1 MRRLFW
7 RIFALFWASSV
18 VLIIAIAWITSNNF
32 ENEKIPGLGITRLE
46 SVLNEHLRNAAH
58 TLRDSGVGGLR
69 TMLSQALDFGRISV
83 YVLDADKKDLLGREV
98 PTEMIAASDQ
108 AVADAEGLSA
118 NRMRLRVLTAP
129 DGAKYTAIARFEGPT
144 PLRLLYRHPNTF
156 WMHVALAMAIS
167 ACFALLLAAYITAP
181 LARIRASARRVA
193 RGDLSAHIGDLRFG
207 RSAEI
212 LALASEFDQM
222 TARLRD
228 LVEGQRRLIR
238 DVSHEMRS
246 PLSRMRIAL
255 ELARANVKESLAE
268 PVGAML
274 EPATIGQVP
283 DRARNL
289 SGTEAVNQLDRIE
302 REAERLEEMIAQAI
316 QLTRME
322 TTTPSKV
329 EDVALDQLITDIASD
344 AAFEAQARPCALHI
358 AQNEPLVVRAE
369 TDLVASAIENV
380 VRNAVKYTSADST
393 VSIRLDR
400 IEGQAR
406 VRVRDCGPGVSPG
419 DCARIFEPYFRT
431 DVARQRKS
439 GGSGLGLAIAKR
451 AIERQGGRIHAANA
465 DGGGLEVE
473 ILLPLA

>member
-18 VLIIAIAWITSNNF
+18 VLIVAIAWITSNNF

-69 TMLSQALDFGRISV
+69 SMLSQALDFGRISV

-98 PTEMIAASDQ
+98 PPEMIAATDH
-108 AVADAEGLSA
+108 AVADTQGLSA
-118 NRMRLRVLTAP
+118 NRMRLRVLTAV

-144 PLRLLYRHPNTF
+144 PLRLLYRHPSTF
-156 WMHVALAMAIS
+156 WIHVALAMAIS

-268 PVGAML
+268 PVGAVL
-274 EPATIGQVP
+274 EPATVGRAP
-283 DRARNL
+283 ERARNL

-369 TDLVASAIENV
+369 ADLVASAIENV

-406 VRVRDCGPGVSPG
+406 VRVRDCGPGVPAG

-451 AIERQGGRIHAANA
+451 AIERQGGRIHATNA

>member
-1 MRRLFW
+1 
-7 RIFALFWASSV
+7 
-18 VLIIAIAWITSNNF
+18 
-32 ENEKIPGLGITRLE
+32 
-46 SVLNEHLRNAAH
+46 
-58 TLRDSGVGGLR
+58 
-69 TMLSQALDFGRISV
+69 MLSQALDFGRISV

-98 PTEMIAASDQ
+98 PPEIIAATVHP
-108 AVADAEGLSA
+108 VADPEGLSA
-118 NRMRLRVLTAP
+118 NRMRLRELTAP
-129 DGAKYTAIARFEGPT
+129 DGTKYTAISRFEGPT

-156 WMHVALAMAIS
+156 WIHVALAMAIS

-246 PLSRMRIAL
+246 PLSRLRIAL
-255 ELARANVKESLAE
+255 ELARANVKEALVE
-268 PVGAML
+268 PADAVL
-274 EPATIGQVP
+274 EPATAGRNP
-283 DRARNL
+283 GDARNFP
-289 SGTEAVNQLDRIE
+289 GREAVNQLDRIE

-369 TDLVASAIENV
+369 PDLVASAIENV
-380 VRNAVKYTSADST
+380 VRNAVKYTAADST

-400 IEGQAR
+400 VEGQAR
-406 VRVRDCGPGVSPG
+406 VRVRDCGPGVPAG

-451 AIERQGGRIHAANA
+451 AIERQGGRIHASNV

>member
-83 YVLDADKKDLLGREV
+83 YVLDADKKDVLGREV
-98 PTEMIAASDQ
+98 PPEMIAATDQ
-108 AVADAEGLSA
+108 AVADTQGLSA
-118 NRMRLRVLTAP
+118 NRMRLRVLAAP

-246 PLSRMRIAL
+246 PLSRMRVAL
-255 ELARANVKESLAE
+255 ELARANVKEAL
-268 PVGAML
+268 L
-274 EPATIGQVP
+274 EPAETLQESATAGREP
-283 DRARNL
+283 GAARNF

-369 TDLVASAIENV
+369 ADLVASAIENV
-380 VRNAVKYTSADST
+380 VRNAVKYTLADST

-400 IEGQAR
+400 VERQAR
-406 VRVRDCGPGVSPG
+406 VRVRDCGPGVPPG

-431 DVARQRKS
+431 DAARQRKS

-451 AIERQGGRIHAANA
+451 AIERQGGRIHATNA